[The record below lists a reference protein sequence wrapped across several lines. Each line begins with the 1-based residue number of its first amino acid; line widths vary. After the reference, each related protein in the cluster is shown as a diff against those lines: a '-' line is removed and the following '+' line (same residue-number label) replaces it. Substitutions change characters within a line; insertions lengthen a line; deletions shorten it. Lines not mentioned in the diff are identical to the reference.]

1 MNDIV
6 IPAEALGDPVY
17 DSDEGTLTFYGSSA
31 VRIAKI
37 LTEAREK
44 RERAAREERL
54 SALLHANAKRYCHRE
69 VSASSMHTAF
79 QDLADRALE
88 IFEVQR

>member
-1 MNDIV
+1 MSDIV
-6 IPAEALGDPVY
+6 IPAEVIGDPEY
-17 DSDEGTLTFYGSSA
+17 DDVKETLTFYGSSA
-31 VRIAKI
+31 VLISRI

-44 RERAAREERL
+44 RERAEREERL
-54 SALLHANAKRYCHRE
+54 SALVRSNAKRYSHRD

-79 QDLADRALE
+79 QDFADRVGE

>member
-1 MNDIV
+1 MSDIT
-6 IPAEALGDPVY
+6 IPIEFLGDPEY
-17 DSDEGTLTFYGSSA
+17 DGAKETLTFYGSSA
-31 VRIAKI
+31 IQITRI

-44 RERAAREERL
+44 RERAEREERL
-54 SALLHANAKRYCHRE
+54 AALVRANAKRYCHRE

-88 IFEVQR
+88 IFEVPR

>member
-1 MNDIV
+1 MTDIS
-6 IPAEALGDPVY
+6 IPAEVIGDPEY
-17 DSDEGTLTFYGSSA
+17 DDVRETLTFRGSSA
-31 VRIAKI
+31 VLIARI

-44 RERAAREERL
+44 RERIEREERL
-54 SALLHANAKRYCHRE
+54 AALVRANAKRYCHRE